1 MKLEIIKVPDP
12 RLRQKSKNLKP
23 EEIKK
28 IKSLISNMVE
38 TMYANDGIGL
48 AAPQIG
54 QNIRLAVIGKQA
66 LPTGRQALPNKKE
79 LVLINPKIS
88 KRSWRQI
95 KDFEGCLSV
104 PGAAIEVKRHKKI
117 TVTALNEKAERVS
130 YVVSDYLARVFQHE
144 IDHLDG
150 ILIIDKNEKT
160 N

>member
-1 MKLEIIKVPDP
+1 MRLPIVTAPDP

-28 IKSLISNMVE
+28 LKSLISDMVE
-38 TMYANDGIGL
+38 TMYAADGVGL

-54 QNIRLAVIGKQA
+54 ENIRLAVIGKQA
-66 LPTGRQALPNKKE
+66 PPTGRQATPDKKE
-79 LVLINPKIS
+79 LVLINPKIT

-104 PGAAIEVKRHKKI
+104 PGAAVEVKRHKKI
-117 TVTALNEKAERVS
+117 TVIALNEKARPIT
-130 YVVSDYLARVFQHE
+130 YTVSDYLARVFQHE

-150 ILIIDKNEKT
+150 ILILDKKT
-160 N
+160 

>member
-1 MKLEIIKVPDP
+1 MNLEIIKVPDP
-12 RLRQKSKNLKP
+12 RLRQKSKDLKR

-28 IKSLISNMVE
+28 LKSLISDMVE
-38 TMYANDGIGL
+38 TMRANDGIGL

-66 LPTGRQALPNKKE
+66 VPNKKE
-79 LVLINPKIS
+79 LVLINPKIT

-117 TVTALNEKAERVS
+117 TVAALNEKAEPIS
-130 YVVSDYLARVFQHE
+130 YTVSDYLARVFQHE

-150 ILIIDKNEKT
+150 ILIIDKKINEKT
-160 N
+160 NR

>member
-1 MKLEIIKVPDP
+1 MKLEIVKVPDP

-28 IKSLISNMVE
+28 LKSLVSDMIE
-38 TMYANDGIGL
+38 TMYESDGIGL

-66 LPTGRQALPNKKE
+66 TPNKKE
-79 LVLINPKIS
+79 LVLINPKIT

-95 KDFEGCLSV
+95 KDLEGCLSV

-117 TVTALNEKAERVS
+117 TVAALNEKAEPIS

-160 N
+160 NR